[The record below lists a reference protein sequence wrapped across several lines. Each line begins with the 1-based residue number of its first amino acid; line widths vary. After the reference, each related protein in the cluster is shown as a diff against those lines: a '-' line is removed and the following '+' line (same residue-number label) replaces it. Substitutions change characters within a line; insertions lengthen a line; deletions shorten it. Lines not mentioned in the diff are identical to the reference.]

1 MIGQQSSQ
9 KRYCFNA
16 WQRHSNA
23 VRMPPGNIPRSLEKY
38 RSNPGE
44 QDAAN
49 QVKSASKREASKID
63 DVGKRSCRPRMKC
76 NEMNRRMTRR
86 SMYRIKDVLIEKCRP
101 HRMREVSPRWSNC
114 SMHDHRHGHL
124 FESARET
131 PPVYP
136 VCRKIHVPSRCTYKP
151 QPVLAHYFR
160 VA

>member
-1 MIGQQSSQ
+1 
-9 KRYCFNA
+9 
-16 WQRHSNA
+16 
-23 VRMPPGNIPRSLEKY
+23 MPPGNIPRSLEKY

-49 QVKSASKREASKID
+49 QVKSASKREASKIA
-63 DVGKRSCRPRMKC
+63 DVGKSSCRPRMKC

-101 HRMREVSPRWSNC
+101 HRMRELSPRRSNC

-136 VCRKIHVPSRCTYKP
+136 VCRISPKADLLMREKMKHGHIRKGPNVVVKSGRC
-151 QPVLAHYFR
+151 V
-160 VA
+160 